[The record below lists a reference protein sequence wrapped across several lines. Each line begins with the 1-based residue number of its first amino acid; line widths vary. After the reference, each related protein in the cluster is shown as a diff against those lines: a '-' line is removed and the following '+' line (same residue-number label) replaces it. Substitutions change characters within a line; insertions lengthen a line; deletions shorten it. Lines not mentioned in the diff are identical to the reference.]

1 LKRVWAGRLLLFF
14 APLLVAA
21 AISELWLRAQVGIS
35 SVTPFERSDMN
46 GVAHELR
53 PNFKTLYKGHEV
65 ETNSYGFRDSDVDS
79 WDPDSYRLA
88 LTGDSFTFGNGIS
101 ADSTLP
107 ALLESRLRKN
117 VADVQVLNC
126 GVPGYN
132 APNVQQLLQ
141 HRVLPLKPDFV
152 VYVFMP
158 NDVEPSRLPA
168 DIPADATIDSFHNFP
183 LGSALLQWGGV
194 RVKQTL
200 RKMGAASTSGSI
212 AKVARSFHEGGR
224 QRVSLALSAMK
235 QLCLEHEIPF
245 AVATY
250 PFLATPNP
258 YTEIDNWVLAYCKA
272 HKIPTI
278 NLREAYPPEEDLSNY
293 WTNIFD
299 PHPNRASNLLV
310 ANYMAEQLDQD
321 LLKQT
326 ADQ

>member
-1 LKRVWAGRLLLFF
+1 M
-14 APLLVAA
+14 AA
-21 AISELWLRAQVGIS
+21 AQVGIS

-107 ALLESRLRKN
+107 ALFRESLAKKRGGRPGAELRSSRLQRTQR
-117 VADVQVLNC
+117 ATTLAASR
-126 GVPGYN
+126 P
-132 APNVQQLLQ
+132 ALEA
-141 HRVLPLKPDFV
+141 RFV
-152 VYVFMP
+152 VYVFMS

-183 LGSALLQWGGV
+183 LGSALLQWAGV

-224 QRVSLALSAMK
+224 QRSASLS
-235 QLCLEHEIPF
+235 
-245 AVATY
+245 
-250 PFLATPNP
+250 
-258 YTEIDNWVLAYCKA
+258 
-272 HKIPTI
+272 
-278 NLREAYPPEEDLSNY
+278 PP
-293 WTNIFD
+293 
-299 PHPNRASNLLV
+299 
-310 ANYMAEQLDQD
+310 
-321 LLKQT
+321 
-326 ADQ
+326 